1 MSSIDVRDIRSLTD
15 FQRNARSCISRVKE
29 SRSPL
34 VLTVNGAAEVV
45 VQDAES
51 YQLMVDRLQ
60 ELEDLAAI
68 REGIAQADAGDTQ
81 PALEALAE
89 LRRKYDVQG

>member
-1 MSSIDVRDIRSLTD
+1 MSTIDVRDIRSLTD
-15 FQRNARSCISRVKE
+15 FQRNARTCINRVKE
-29 SRSPL
+29 SKSPL
-34 VLTVNGAAEVV
+34 VVTVNGTAEVV

-51 YQLMVDRLQ
+51 YQAMVDRLR

-68 REGIAQADAGDTQ
+68 REGIAQADAGQTR

-89 LRRKYDVQG
+89 LRQQHGI

>member
-29 SRSPL
+29 SKNPL
-34 VLTVNGAAEVV
+34 VVTVNGRAEVV

-51 YQLMVDRLQ
+51 YQALVDRLR

-68 REGIAQADAGDTQ
+68 REGIAQADAGLTR
-81 PALEALAE
+81 PALEALQE
-89 LRRKYDVQG
+89 LRQRHGV